1 MATPPSP
8 LVFLQ
13 ALADRLTQGVG
24 GQAGPILEPA
34 SQKLRRRLVLLLNH
48 VLAQE
53 PEACAR
59 LARQKGR
66 VVEIGWRH
74 WRLALAATP
83 AGLLEL
89 APEAATPDLTLSLTE
104 DSPLALAET
113 SLRGEKPP
121 VRISGDVMLA
131 AEVNWLFDHVRWDLE
146 EDLARVVGDVPAHAL
161 ASGLRQAA
169 QALRG
174 LAQRLVAARAG
185 ASSPTGDAR

>member
-13 ALADRLTQGVG
+13 ALADRFG
-24 GQAGPILEPA
+24 GQAGPLLEPA
-34 SQKLRRRLVLLLNH
+34 SQELRRRLVLLLNH

-66 VVEIGWRH
+66 VVEIGWRQ

-89 APEAATPDLTLSLTE
+89 APEAAIPDLTLSLTE

-113 SLRGEKPP
+113 SLRGEKPA

-146 EDLARVVGDVPAHAL
+146 EDLARLVGDVPAHTVA
-161 ASGLRQAA
+161 AGLRQAA

-185 ASSPTGDAR
+185 APSATGDAR